1 MAAVIVDGC
10 QSKGVSCFAKHMFAN
25 VQEYNRADYGG
36 VCTFATEQVFREI
49 YQRSFEWMVKYGHT
63 NGMMTSFNRVGYV
76 VNSNNWAVH
85 EELLRN
91 EWGFTGATVDD
102 AWAKDFVSCDLM
114 LRAGDDTLMGSDTAH
129 KCYVTV
135 GQWDA
140 SLRDGKGDVLCP
152 TEDGDDT
159 FESTTHYY
167 AMRKSA
173 QRIQQAKVNSNQ
185 YKNFASDFE
194 LTATVSYGLANAA
207 QIACAE
213 TTDFNV
219 TLAEGQELPA
229 GMTASGFVVSYDR
242 PIVGQYQPGDAEYKT
257 GWTAD
262 NNIYGEYPA
271 QGTYEVLVDI
281 ECDGY
286 ISAQNVK
293 LTINVVSPYTVNGE
307 VLAAANGENP
317 VVTVKSGEQTELVI
331 TSETLAYQAFLTT
344 GGFMP
349 KEITNWYVMNGSRYL
364 RNEEKTHAD
373 GVTIAIEPVVKHIVF
388 DAKRART
395 VLDEIGSPNLQILLD
410 PVNLLNMENV
420 DAREDVFAEAIE
432 LLGKDVAMIHFKDFL
447 RQDAGGQLAATGA
460 GQGGMGDYRTILRF
474 AKEQKPYVFAT
485 LENTTPEN
493 AVQCL
498 QYLQKQYDAC

>member
-1 MAAVIVDGC
+1 
-10 QSKGVSCFAKHMFAN
+10 
-25 VQEYNRADYGG
+25 
-36 VCTFATEQVFREI
+36 
-49 YQRSFEWMVKYGHT
+49 
-63 NGMMTSFNRVGYV
+63 
-76 VNSNNWAVH
+76 
-85 EELLRN
+85 
-91 EWGFTGATVDD
+91 
-102 AWAKDFVSCDLM
+102 
-114 LRAGDDTLMGSDTAH
+114 
-129 KCYVTV
+129 
-135 GQWDA
+135 
-140 SLRDGKGDVLCP
+140 
-152 TEDGDDT
+152 
-159 FESTTHYY
+159 
-167 AMRKSA
+167 MRKSA

-194 LTATVSYGLANAA
+194 LTATVNYGLANAA

-242 PIVGQYQPGDAEYKT
+242 PVVGQYQPGDAEYKT

-331 TSETLAYQAFLTT
+331 SSEKLAYQAFLTT

-349 KEITNWYVMNGSRYL
+349 REISNWYVMNGSRYL

-373 GVTIAIEPVVKHIVF
+373 GVTIAIEDAEEKHEMSYDIEGSVPGME
-388 DAKRART
+388 AEKILSTAYGLRT
-395 VLDEIGSPNLQILLD
+395 KKAIT
-410 PVNLLNMENV
+410 VNDGIKL
-420 DAREDVFAEAIE
+420 
-432 LLGKDVAMIHFKDFL
+432 
-447 RQDAGGQLAATGA
+447 TG
-460 GQGGMGDYRTILRF
+460 I
-474 AKEQKPYVFAT
+474 P
-485 LENTTPEN
+485 TTPGTYTVTVTQNVPWAPAMTGIWLMPAMGGELTFTQAIN
-493 AVQCL
+493 IVVE
-498 QYLQKQYDAC
+498 